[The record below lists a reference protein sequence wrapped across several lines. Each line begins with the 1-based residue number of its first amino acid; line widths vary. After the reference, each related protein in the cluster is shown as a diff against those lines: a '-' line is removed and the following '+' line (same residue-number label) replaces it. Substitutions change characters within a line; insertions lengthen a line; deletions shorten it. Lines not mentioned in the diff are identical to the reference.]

1 MASPQQ
7 DFIRR
12 AAPGAR
18 RGFKEFGV
26 PASVTIAQAI
36 LESGW
41 GKSHIGSANNYFGI
55 KAQGPT
61 SFGPIAIG
69 TVTVPTREVI
79 NGRSITV
86 NGRFRKYR
94 SMDDSMRDHGR
105 FLRDNSRYKPAFAHS
120 NDANAFA
127 QAIHRAGYATDPKY
141 SSLLIG
147 IMKQWNLY
155 QFDHGG
161 PKTNGKHHPD
171 KDKPKKKAPG
181 RPVAKDKPKN
191 KPKDKAKPKPK
202 DKPAITPAQLRA
214 RAFVANLQRD
224 LNDYLIPLGSPRR
237 LAIDGRW
244 DKHTQ
249 AAFEQVCRI
258 HGIEPER
265 SVRTFRLIAA
275 LASPTAERTK
285 QELDL
290 ARDKGAAYAERLRA
304 HFENTRGVGIA
315 KVGGRPVPAAK
326 RAQAAV
332 ITLQR
337 DLNVHLRRLGSPRVL
352 AVDGTW
358 NPYTQE
364 AFKQVCQTLG
374 IAPERSMRTFRL
386 IAGSAARRHPDARL
400 SPAARKFRENL
411 KEQFEKSRQARQAL
425 VVGGTPMSEK
435 ERAAAY
441 IVGLQ
446 RDLNTQLKWLG
457 STRRLKV
464 DGTWDDSTQRAFTR
478 VCRVLGVEPDRNART
493 FRVIA
498 GATATRT
505 QTELRRAKEDGAR
518 FKTDLQSF
526 FELEPSVL
534 VTQHKPGQPGGG
546 KDGGPGA
553 KAPGDRKA
561 RVFRV
566 KSPEMKGKDVRAFQ
580 SVINERYKRWGVDTR
595 VEVDGE
601 YGTFTRRAARQVAF
615 GLGLAEKTYKHGF
628 TPEVREK
635 LRDPGKRTAAEMAR
649 AERRGEWRRRLKK
662 RHRGGGPAMALEFAR
677 RHVGV
682 KEIAGNNRG
691 KLIDQWNQAS
701 GSPLGSAWC
710 GNFMNACLRAAGF
723 ENQPWLA
730 ACRFIEINARAGK
743 GGWQWLTSNPRPGD
757 LILFTVGGAANHVG
771 MVETVSSSQ
780 VVTIEGNTRA
790 DTEPVNSNPDAVERR
805 HRPRSS
811 ARGYARP
818 PYARDSR
825 RQQS

>member
-1 MASPQQ
+1 MASPQL

-12 AAPGAR
+12 AAPGAQ
-18 RGFKEFGV
+18 RGFREFGV

-41 GKSHIGSANNYFGI
+41 GRSHIGGANNYFGI

-120 NDANAFA
+120 RDPNAFA

-141 SSLLIG
+141 SALLIG
-147 IMKQWNLY
+147 LMKQWNLY
-155 QFDHGG
+155 QFDRGA
-161 PKTNGKHHPD
+161 PKSNGKHHPD
-171 KDKPKKKAPG
+171 PETKHKPPRKKRVKP
-181 RPVAKDKPKN
+181 PV
-191 KPKDKAKPKPK
+191 K
-202 DKPAITPAQLRA
+202 DKPALTPAQVRA

-224 LNDYLIPLGSPRR
+224 LNDHLLDLGSPRR
-237 LAIDGRW
+237 LAIDGKW
-244 DKHTQ
+244 DPHTQ

-258 HGIEPER
+258 LGIEPER

-275 LASPTAERTK
+275 TSAKNVTRTK
-285 QELDL
+285 HEMDL
-290 ARDKGAAYAERLRA
+290 ARTTGAAFAERLKT

-326 RAQAAV
+326 RAQAAI

-337 DLNVHLRRLGSPRVL
+337 DLNAHLRRLGSPRVL

-364 AFKQVCQTLG
+364 AFKQICKTLG

-386 IAGSAARRHPDARL
+386 IAGAAATPRTDAEL
-400 SPAARKFRENL
+400 DPAAREFRTDL
-411 KEQFEKSRQARQAL
+411 KRQFDNARQMRAAV
-425 VVGGTPMSEK
+425 VVGGRPMPEK

-441 IVGLQ
+441 IAGLQ
-446 RDLNTQLKWLG
+446 RDLNTQLTWLG

-464 DGTWDDSTQRAFTR
+464 DGTWDAQTQRAFNR
-478 VCRVLGVEPDRNART
+478 VCRVLGVKPVRNART

-498 GATATRT
+498 AATVTRT
-505 QTELRRAKEDGAR
+505 QTELRRAKEDGTA
-518 FKTDLQSF
+518 FKSDLEKF
-526 FELEPSVL
+526 FALEPSVL
-534 VTQHKPGQPGGG
+534 ITQHQPEQPGGG
-546 KDGGPGA
+546 GKDAGGGGQTA
-553 KAPGDRKA
+553 GRKT

-580 SVINERYKRWGVDTR
+580 RVINERFKRWGVDTR

-615 GLGLAEKTYKHGF
+615 GLGLAEKDYKHGF

-635 LRDPGKRTAAEMAR
+635 LRDPAKRTQAEVAR

-677 RHVGV
+677 AHIGV

-691 KLIDQWNQAS
+691 KLIDQWNLAS
-701 GSPLGSAWC
+701 HCPLGSAWC

-730 ACRFIEINARAGK
+730 ACRVIESHARAGQ
-743 GGWQWLTSNPRPGD
+743 GGWQWIASNPRPGD
-757 LILFTVGGAANHVG
+757 LILFTINGAANHVG
-771 MVETVSSSQ
+771 MVESVSGSQ
-780 VVTIEGNTRA
+780 VITIEGNTRA

-805 HRPRSS
+805 HRPLSS

-818 PYARDSR
+818 PYVRDSSR
-825 RQQS
+825 RKS

>member
-1 MASPQQ
+1 MASPQL

-12 AAPGAR
+12 AAPGAQ

-55 KAQGPT
+55 KAQSPT

-105 FLRDNSRYKPAFAHS
+105 FLRDNPRYKPAFAVSH
-120 NDANAFA
+120 DANAFA

-141 SSLLIG
+141 SGLLISL
-147 IMKQWNLY
+147 MKQWNLY
-155 QFDHGG
+155 QFDRGG
-161 PKTNGKHHPD
+161 PKANGKHRPD
-171 KDKPKKKAPG
+171 KRKPAK
-181 RPVAKDKPKN
+181 RVA
-191 KPKDKAKPKPK
+191 KAKPAATATKAPT
-202 DKPAITPAQLRA
+202 KPAPTLTPAQARA

-224 LNDYLIPLGSPRR
+224 LNDHLLDLGSPRR
-237 LAIDGRW
+237 LAIDGKW
-244 DKHTQ
+244 DPHTQ

-258 HGIEPER
+258 LGVEPER
-265 SVRTFRLIAA
+265 SVRTFRLVAA
-275 LASPTAERTK
+275 TAAKNVERDK
-285 QELDL
+285 DELHR
-290 ARDKGAAYAERLRA
+290 ARTKGAAYAERLKK

-326 RAQAAV
+326 RAQAAI

-337 DLNVHLRRLGSPRVL
+337 DLNAHLRRLGSPRVL

-358 NPYTQE
+358 NPYTDE
-364 AFKQVCQTLG
+364 AFKQVCRTLG
-374 IAPERSMRTFRL
+374 IAPQRTARTFRL
-386 IAGSAARRHPDARL
+386 IAGAAAVPRADAEL
-400 SPAARKFRENL
+400 DPAARTFRKDLEREFANAR
-411 KEQFEKSRQARQAL
+411 QVRQAV
-425 VVGGTPMSEK
+425 VVGGTPMSEQ

-441 IVGLQ
+441 IAGLQ

-464 DGTWDDSTQRAFTR
+464 DGTWDDQTQRAFNR
-478 VCRVLGVEPDRNART
+478 ICRVLGIEPVRNART
-493 FRVIA
+493 FRVVA
-498 GATATRT
+498 AATVTRT
-505 QTELRRAKEDGAR
+505 QAELRRAKEDGQA
-518 FKTDLQSF
+518 FKADLQSF
-526 FELEPSVL
+526 FALEPSVL
-534 VTQHKPGQPGGG
+534 ITQHKPAQPGGVKPTGGDGQKAAG
-546 KDGGPGA
+546 KT
-553 KAPGDRKA
+553 RI
-561 RVFRV
+561 FRV
-566 KSPEMKGKDVRAFQ
+566 KSPEMKGNDIRAFQ
-580 SVINERYKRWGVDTR
+580 RVINERYKRWGVDTR
-595 VEVDGE
+595 IEVDGE
-601 YGTFTRRAARQVAF
+601 YGTFTRRAARQIAF
-615 GLGLAEKTYKHGF
+615 GLGLAEKDYKHGF
-628 TPEVREK
+628 TPAVREK
-635 LRDPGKRTAAEMAR
+635 LRDPGTRTQAELAR

-662 RHRGGGPAMALEFAR
+662 RHRGGGPAMALAFAR
-677 RHVGV
+677 AHIGV

-730 ACRFIEINARAGK
+730 ACRVIESHSRAGT

-757 LILFTVGGAANHVG
+757 LILFTINGAANHVG
-771 MVETVSSSQ
+771 MVESVSSTQ

-790 DTEPVNSNPDAVERR
+790 DSEPVNSNPDAVERR

-818 PYARDSR
+818 PYDRDSR
-825 RQQS
+825 SKT